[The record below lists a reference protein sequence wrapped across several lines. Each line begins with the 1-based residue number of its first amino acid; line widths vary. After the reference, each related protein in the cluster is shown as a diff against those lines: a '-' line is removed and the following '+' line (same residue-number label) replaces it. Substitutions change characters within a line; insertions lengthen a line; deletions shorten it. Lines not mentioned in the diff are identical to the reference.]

1 MEDNIVNLE
10 FNSCK
15 NQIKIQLYKQLMIYL
30 IYIWIH
36 KLLEMS
42 SLKSNNLIR
51 KKCLKNVQFLAEM
64 EVIVFLDNVCANPHM
79 LVNIVNFK

>member
-15 NQIKIQLYKQLMIYL
+15 IKILLFYKQLMIYS
-30 IYIWIH
+30 IFIWIH

-51 KKCLKNVQFLAEM
+51 KKCLKSVQFLVEM